1 MKIKVKMTFRRKL
14 PTTLIL
20 ADNQILDLFLQEGK
34 AQEVSMTTNT
44 SGTATRQSINC
55 A

>member
-1 MKIKVKMTFRRKL
+1 MTFRRKL
-14 PTTLIL
+14 PTALIL
-20 ADNQILDLFLQEGK
+20 AVWIDNQILDLFLQEGK

>member
-1 MKIKVKMTFRRKL
+1 MKDKGQDDILKKTTK
-14 PTTLIL
+14 TLIL